1 MKLLL
6 DTQVFLWWRS
16 SPRRLERQ
24 VERAIS
30 SAPIVYV
37 SAASAWEAAIKSQL
51 GKLRFPGSFGAAVA
65 DSEFTRLDISFA
77 HAEAVRDLPSLHADP
92 FDRLLVAQATVE
104 GLTLVT
110 ADRQLDGYRI
120 PILWT

>member
-6 DTQVFLWWRS
+6 DTHVFLWWRAQ
-16 SPRRLERQ
+16 PRRIEPK

-30 SAPIVYV
+30 RADLVYV
-37 SAASAWEAAIKSQL
+37 SAVSAWEAAIKSAL
-51 GKLRFPGSFGAAVA
+51 GKLRFPGSVEQAVVQS
-65 DSEFTRLDISFA
+65 DFTRLPITFQ
-77 HAEAVRDLPSLHADP
+77 HAEAVRDLPRHHVDP
-92 FDRLLVAQATVE
+92 FDHLLIAQALLE

-110 ADRQLDGYRI
+110 ADRQFEPYRL